1 MKAVI
6 TNAVPL
12 NTGDAAIL
20 RATVAILRRAFAD
33 LGVVVYGE
41 QPETAS
47 ALYPEM
53 AFRRSLYAQLDEW
66 AGGRRRKL
74 AALALLFVAWASR
87 FEFGRRRLLPMLP
100 PRLRASLEEYRTA
113 DVVVSS
119 GGTYLVPHYRLM
131 PKLFDFLV
139 TLALG
144 RPLVLFT
151 QSLGPFGGLGR
162 RWILRLILS
171 RATLILVRDERSAGH
186 LRGLGVPS
194 DRVRVCADAA
204 FALSNRATAAPRR
217 APASNGL
224 RIAVSVRDWP
234 HFTNLRSQQ
243 GMAQFADAMVALV
256 QMLVEKFG
264 ADVTFLSTCQ
274 GIPEY
279 WTDDSRLARAIE
291 ERLTGAARSR
301 VRVDA
306 RFHAPEALRDR
317 YAGYDV
323 VIATRMHA
331 AILALCAG
339 TPVMPLA
346 YEFKTAE
353 LFGRLGF
360 AGMVPSIEG
369 VDGATLCSAFRQVLL
384 RWQVCG
390 DEIWAKV
397 AAEERASLAASE
409 HVRAA
414 LAPASIPAPA

>member
-20 RATVAILRRAFAD
+20 RATVAILRNAFPGIEVA
-33 LGVVVYGE
+33 VYGE
-41 QPETAS
+41 QTETA
-47 ALYPEM
+47 ATLYPETE
-53 AFRRSLYAQLDEW
+53 FRRSLYGQLDDW
-66 AGGRRRKL
+66 AQGRRRKL
-74 AALALLFVAWASR
+74 AAAALLFVAWASR
-87 FEFGRRRLLPMLP
+87 FAFGARLAAMLP
-100 PRLRASLEEYRTA
+100 PSLRASLDEYRSA
-113 DVVVSS
+113 DLVVSS

-151 QSLGPFGGLGR
+151 QSLGPFNGFWR
-162 RWILRLILS
+162 RMLLRPILS
-171 RATLILVRDERSAGH
+171 RATLILVRDDRSRGH
-186 LRGLGVPS
+186 LRGLGVPAE
-194 DRVRVCADAA
+194 RIRVCADAA
-204 FALSNRATAAPRR
+204 FALSRRGPRQ

-256 QMLVEKFG
+256 QMLVDKFG

-291 ERLTGAARSR
+291 ERLTGVARSR

-306 RFHAPEALRDR
+306 RFHTPEALRDR
-317 YAGYDV
+317 YAGFDV

-369 VDGATLCSAFRQVLL
+369 VDGGTLCSTFRQVLL

-390 DEIWAKV
+390 EEIWAKV
-397 AAEERASLAASE
+397 AAEEHTALAAAQ
-409 HVRAA
+409 HVRTA
-414 LAPASIPAPA
+414 LAAPA

>member
-20 RATVAILRRAFAD
+20 RATVAILRKAFPD
-33 LGVVVYGE
+33 LEVVAYGE
-41 QPETAS
+41 QTEIA
-47 ALYPEM
+47 AGLYPEM
-53 AFRRSLYAQLDEW
+53 AFRRSLYGQLDEW
-66 AGGRRRKL
+66 SQGRHRKL
-74 AALALLFVAWASR
+74 AAVALLLVAWASR
-87 FEFGRRRLLPMLP
+87 FGLGRRLLPLLP
-100 PRLRASLEEYRTA
+100 PQLRASLEEYRSA
-113 DVVVSS
+113 DIVVSS

-151 QSLGPFGGLGR
+151 QSLGPFGGVGR
-162 RWILRLILS
+162 RWLLRLVLS

-186 LRGLGVPS
+186 LRGLGVPV

-204 FALSNRATAAPRR
+204 FALSRRAGDKPRQ

-234 HFTNLRSQQ
+234 HFTNVRSQQ

-301 VRVDA
+301 VRVDD
-306 RFHAPEALRDR
+306 RFHTPEALRDR

-369 VDGATLCSAFRQVLL
+369 VDGATLCAAFRQVLL

-390 DEIWAKV
+390 EEIWAKV

-414 LAPASIPAPA
+414 LAPAAVPAPA

>member
-20 RATVAILRRAFAD
+20 RATIEILKSAFED
-33 LGVVVYGE
+33 LEVVVYGE
-41 QPETAS
+41 QTEVAS
-47 ALYPEM
+47 RLYPDLS
-53 AFRRSLYAQLDEW
+53 FRRSLHSQLAEW
-66 AGGRRRKL
+66 TGGRRQKL
-74 AALALLFVAWASR
+74 AALLLLAVAWASR
-87 FEFGRRRLLPMLP
+87 FAAGRRLLALLP
-100 PRLRASLEEYRTA
+100 APLRGSLEEYRSA

-119 GGTYLVPHYRLM
+119 GGTYLVPHYRLA
-131 PKLFDFLV
+131 PKLFDFMV
-139 TLALG
+139 ALALG

-151 QSLGPFGGLGR
+151 QSLGPFDSGR
-162 RWILRLILS
+162 RRWLLRRVLS
-171 RATLILVRDERSAGH
+171 RATLILVRDERSLGY
-186 LRGLGVPS
+186 LRSLGVPA
-194 DRVRVCADAA
+194 DRIRVCADAA
-204 FALSNRATAAPRR
+204 FALSRRAESEHRR

-234 HFTNLRSQQ
+234 HFRRVGSQQ
-243 GMAQFADAMVALV
+243 GMAQFADAMGALV

-274 GIPEY
+274 GISEY

-291 ERLTGAARSR
+291 ERLSGAARSR

-306 RFHAPEALRDR
+306 RFHTPEALRDR
-317 YAGYDV
+317 YGEYDV

-331 AILALCAG
+331 AILALCGG

-360 AGMVPSIEG
+360 AGMVPSIES
-369 VDGATLCSAFRQVLL
+369 VDGPTLCAAFRQVLL

-390 DEIWAKV
+390 DETWERV
-397 AAEERASLAASE
+397 GVEERTAKAAGE

-414 LAPASIPAPA
+414 LAAVPA